1 MIEVELPDGTI
12 AEFPDGTSQDVMRSA
27 LQKRFGG
34 SQSESQSA
42 PAAPQMASK
51 PQAEHQRRAGPVEYS
66 YGGRDAQPGMGSLMY
81 PGAEPSARLPDP
93 ERRVTFADWQAMS
106 RADRKAAGLPV
117 SAIGGQFAFDRFAT
131 GVSGNEREFIL
142 RDGQEPEKVV
152 RDDYNALG
160 VSPETDARVSQA
172 LRSVRE
178 PLNAFN
184 RAFTNLYTLG
194 SLDEIEGAADAAMS
208 DQSFGEARKASRE
221 RLDQQRADYPVMTT
235 AAGLAGAVTSPAAQ
249 AVTGLFPA
257 GASLPAQ
264 IGAGA
269 ASGAVLGGAQGFMEG
284 EGGTAARAKNALLSS
299 VLGAGLGAAVPAVA
313 SGVGA
318 IYRAG
323 RNALADSRGIGQVAN
338 DLGISR
344 RAGRLLSDTLEMDDA
359 ARMRN
364 ALSRPDAM
372 LADAGPSTQGAL
384 DAVIQSPGEGARV
397 ALGRID
403 DRASAAGERLNAQ
416 LDRSLTG
423 SSVGAPST
431 RQFSDTA
438 RLQGDIRSATAS
450 ARKAVYDA
458 AYAQPIDY
466 ASPQGAALLDEIS
479 PRLPSDAISYANKL
493 MRMNGDKSRQI
504 MASIADDGTVT
515 FTNPPDVRQWD
526 YIKQALDGLAES
538 GDGAGALGGQTRMGS
553 AYQGLARDIRRNLGQ
568 AVPEYDYAVNTAGD
582 IIGQVKAIKTG
593 ETLLGAKVTRAEAE
607 AALDGMSQAER
618 AAVKRGLR
626 QSIDDAVANVRA
638 VASDPNMDAREAYK
652 AYTMLTSQSSQD
664 KMKLLLGKDWGLLK
678 KALDDTAQALGLRA
692 RVATNSRTFGRQQFG
707 QMLDDSLEPGVLAK
721 GEPVKTAK
729 GVWQRFTGSTPA
741 QVQRA
746 KGAVR
751 NELADVLTRPNAL
764 GTLNALEAA
773 RAAFPILPNAGQGV
787 TNALNTLGLGSLPAT
802 LPEARNRLLR

>member
-27 LQKRFGG
+27 LQKRFSG

-42 PAAPQMASK
+42 PAAPQTASK
-51 PQAEHQRRAGPVEYS
+51 PQAEHPRRTDSIEYS
-66 YGGRDAQPGMGSLMY
+66 YGSRDAQPGMGSLMY

-93 ERRVTFADWQAMS
+93 ERRVTFADWSGMS
-106 RADRKAAGLPV
+106 RAERKAAGLPV
-117 SAIGGQFAFDRFAT
+117 SAIGGQLAFDRMAT
-131 GVSGNEREFIL
+131 GISGNEREFIL

-160 VSPETDARVSQA
+160 ISPETDARVSQA
-172 LRSVRE
+172 LRSVSE
-178 PLNAFN
+178 PLGAFN
-184 RAFTNLYTLG
+184 TAFTNMFMLG
-194 SLDEIEGAADAAMS
+194 SLDEVQGGIDAAMT
-208 DQSFGEARKASRE
+208 DKRYGEAVSDVR
-221 RLDQQRADYPVMTT
+221 QRNAQLAADHPILSG
-235 AAGLAGAVTSPAAQ
+235 AGSLSGAVTSPAAQ
-249 AVTGLFPA
+249 LAMRAFPA
-257 GASLPAQ
+257 GGSLATQ

-284 EGGTAARAKNALLSS
+284 EGGTSDRAKNALLSS
-299 VLGAGLGAAVPAVA
+299 VLGAGLGASVPAVA

-338 DLGISR
+338 GLGISR

-384 DAVIQSPGEGARV
+384 DAVIQSPGEGARM

-403 DRASAAGERLNAQ
+403 SRATVAGQRLSGELDRA
-416 LDRSLTG
+416 LTG
-423 SSVGAPST
+423 SSIGAPSS
-431 RQFSDTA
+431 RQFTDTA
-438 RLQGDIRSATAS
+438 RMQGDIRSATAP
-450 ARKAVYDA
+450 ARKAVYDR

-479 PRLPSDAISYANKL
+479 PRLPPDAIGYANKL
-493 MRMNGDKSRQI
+493 MRMNGEKSRQI
-504 MASIADDGTVT
+504 MASIGDDGAVT

-582 IIGQVKAIKTG
+582 IIGQIKAIKTG
-593 ETLLGAKVTRAEAE
+593 ETLLSARVTRAEAE
-607 AALDGMSQAER
+607 AALDGMSQAEQ

-638 VASDPNMDAREAYK
+638 VASDPNIDAREAYK
-652 AYTMLTSQSSQD
+652 SYTMLTSRASQD
-664 KMKLLLGKDWGLLK
+664 KMQLLLGKDWGPLK
-678 KALDDTAQALGLRA
+678 TALDESAQALGLRA

-707 QMLDDSLEPGVLAK
+707 QMLDDSLEPGAFAK
-721 GEPVKTAK
+721 GEPVQTAK
-729 GVWQRFTGSTPA
+729 GVWQRFTGSTPD
-741 QVQRA
+741 QIQRA
-746 KGAVR
+746 KGSVR
-751 NELADVLTRPNAL
+751 NELADLLTRPNAL
-764 GTLNALEAA
+764 ASLNALEAA
-773 RAAFPILPNAGQGV
+773 RVAFPMLSNAGQGV
-787 TNALNTLGLGSLPAT
+787 TNALNTLGLSSLPASV
-802 LPEARNRLLR
+802 PELRNRLLR